1 MKTKEAI
8 EFIKALFLGDVKN
21 DKDEDGILYSDR
33 ANDIIELL
41 QRGEKFEAISQLIE
55 ETKIQPEINRDGK
68 IIFVLKTNERN
79 DKVFF
84 SLRAVF
90 RHLLCH
96 TLKDLEQKYFPKP
109 SDNFTEK
116 VMEKIN
122 KEVDNETE
130 IS

>member
-1 MKTKEAI
+1 MDMEEAI

-41 QRGEKFEAISQLIE
+41 QRGEKYEAMWE
-55 ETKIQPEINRDGK
+55 ELRIM
-68 IIFVLKTNERN
+68 
-79 DKVFF
+79 DKVGCNPE
-84 SLRAVF
+84 VIV
-90 RHLLCH
+90 
-96 TLKDLEQKYFPKP
+96 KELEQKYFPKP
-109 SDNFTEK
+109 SANFTEK

-122 KEVDNETE
+122 KEADNETE

>member
-41 QRGEKFEAISQLIE
+41 QRGEKYEALYKEIKENVLNCEYCENIE
-55 ETKIQPEINRDGK
+55 
-68 IIFVLKTNERN
+68 LK
-79 DKVFF
+79 K
-84 SLRAVF
+84 
-90 RHLLCH
+90 
-96 TLKDLEQKYFPKP
+96 LEQKHFPKP

-122 KEVDNETE
+122 KEVDHETE